1 MLYPRQPHMHV
12 CLFDASALSFHK
24 STYTNTHSRKL
35 ECVRAPMFQ
44 ASVHLWGLEGGKGGW
59 RESERQGGVWGSER
73 ERGSHPLTHFSLIH
87 SLHLPSFPPFLELSK
102 ESLSPASQ
110 LRSSSVQLCHCVC
123 VFVCVCVC
131 NIYKYISISDS
142 ISVETCFGRRWKLR
156 SRSCFKFVSRGQKGA
171 CDLYK
176 V

>member
-35 ECVRAPMFQ
+35 ECVCAPPCSKRVCISGGQRGGRGGGERARDREEC
-44 ASVHLWGLEGGKGGW
+44 EGVRG
-59 RESERQGGVWGSER
+59 SGGVI
-73 ERGSHPLTHFSLIH
+73 PPTHFSLIH

-142 ISVETCFGRRWKLR
+142 ISVETCFGRR
-156 SRSCFKFVSRGQKGA
+156 
-171 CDLYK
+171 
-176 V
+176 